1 MVQIDFTKRKE
12 MYALMDRAD
21 EFPDMIFGINEGGE
35 HVVCSINKDSI
46 TCETCQAN
54 GWFRTNIL
62 YKNGV
67 TEEFFE
73 K

>member
-1 MVQIDFTKRKE
+1 MEIDFTKTKE
-12 MYALMDRAD
+12 MFALMDRAD

-35 HVVCSINKDSI
+35 HVICSINKDRI
-46 TCETCQAN
+46 TCETCQTN

-62 YKNGV
+62 YRDGT
-67 TEEFFE
+67 TEESFE